1 MGRVFIYFLLLFV
14 DFYTASEIHV
24 GIEMVLRFLSMY
36 FFLRFLVLKIYLN
49 IPKFELCLSHCL
61 KVTAD
66 ELNIDF
72 KTTKST
78 KKKCTCLRISVNMGT
93 GYEFSDFHRSF

>member
-1 MGRVFIYFLLLFV
+1 
-14 DFYTASEIHV
+14 
-24 GIEMVLRFLSMY
+24 MY

-61 KVTAD
+61 KVTVD
-66 ELNIDF
+66 EVKIDF

-93 GYEFSDFHRSF
+93 GYESSDFHRSFLMLLKWSNHTQTRSKNVSQY